1 MTVCLLTPSI
11 IFIQPTS
18 SQDNRNV
25 AGVGPLPP
33 AVVAAAADAIGG
45 VDRKDLNDEDREEER
60 AINNDTYG

>member
-25 AGVGPLPP
+25 AGVGPPP
-33 AVVAAAADAIGG
+33 R